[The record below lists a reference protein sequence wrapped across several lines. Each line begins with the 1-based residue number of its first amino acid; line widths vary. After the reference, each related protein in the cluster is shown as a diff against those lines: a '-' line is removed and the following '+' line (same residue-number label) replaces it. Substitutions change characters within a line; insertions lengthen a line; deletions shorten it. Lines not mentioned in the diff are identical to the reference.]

1 MLAFATIPPQMRAL
15 MAEAERTFTYPAEA
29 AAAEAAAEAA
39 WAAHP
44 VLAEYRAERL
54 GAEAARR
61 ASLEALV
68 EAQRQQADRD
78 APGRLLAVLQSR
90 GLRFSLSADGK
101 HIVMPPADAAA
112 LAPDQVAAIKQRKA
126 DIIAV
131 LAAEAEAAR
140 PVVVA

>member
-1 MLAFATIPPQMRAL
+1 MVIRAAMVIASAVLWSTAGVFVRQAMLGTAAITLWRSLFAAIT
-15 MAEAERTFTYPAEA
+15 
-29 AAAEAAAEAA
+29 
-39 WAAHP
+39 
-44 VLAEYRAERL
+44 L
-54 GAEAARR
+54 GALTIARGG
-61 ASLEALV
+61 
-68 EAQRQQADRD
+68 
-78 APGRLLAVLQSR
+78 PGRLLAVLQSR